1 MKENYDHLLERP
13 VGLIIEN
20 TEVEDDVQIFY
31 GEIKKSDNE
40 YYFTNLDENIK
51 VSLDSEKLMNAKKIS
66 AKMRSDIKSFENCEY
81 SIWMKLGILN
91 EPTQNMNDIGLDR
104 K

>member
-1 MKENYDHLLERP
+1 MKEKYDYLLNQP

-20 TEVEDDVQIFY
+20 TEVENDIRIYY
-31 GEIKKSDNE
+31 GEIKKSDND

-66 AKMRSDIKSFENCEY
+66 AKMRNEIESFKKCEY
-81 SIWMKLGILN
+81 TIWMKLGNII
-91 EPTQNMNDIGLDR
+91 EPTLDMNDTGLDW